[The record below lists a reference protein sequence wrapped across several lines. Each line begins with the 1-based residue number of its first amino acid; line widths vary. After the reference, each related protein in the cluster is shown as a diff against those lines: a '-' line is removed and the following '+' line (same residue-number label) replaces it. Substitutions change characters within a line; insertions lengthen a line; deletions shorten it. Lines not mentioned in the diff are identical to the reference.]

1 MSEKLKLKRQ
11 KSASTNKNR
20 TTVSLATT
28 DPVASVLVDAPVS
41 HLEALYDYLVPEELS
56 NNAVIGTKVLI
67 EFGNSKTEGLVV
79 ARINKSLTTQKLK
92 PILALSSPPEIIPPS
107 MLRHLELVRDRFG
120 GSFWNL
126 IKQSVPPRIIKEESH
141 LQDLPEVHL
150 DLKVTD
156 DFQSLIGRADLGTLK
171 GSEKVRW
178 AITTPLAFDAIK
190 FVSQIAILRAS
201 QGQVLLLVPD
211 EKDIRNFKK
220 ILLPVF
226 QDYLVEYGSH
236 LPKNVRYRN
245 FLRVKQRKFRLILA
259 SRSGGLLPLEKNAT
273 VIVYSDLDSSHYE
286 LHSPGWNTRDITLL
300 RPTDNS
306 LIFISSSH
314 SLEIERLVSIG
325 WMESKR
331 YKRAIKH
338 NYLTIDKSDSYI
350 PQLKHAI
357 SKGNV
362 LVSVAEKGYANLF
375 LCTRCRNSARC
386 ECGGKLQINLDRKVP
401 QCYLCQKNFTDWRC
415 LYCADNRPYVI
426 SKGIDRTAEEI
437 GRALS
442 KTSILISS
450 GSKQIEV
457 VPSGR
462 HVVISTPG
470 SEPLGEFAGVFL
482 LDGERIFNRP
492 TLRSEELAG
501 FLWWNLI
508 GKASLNAEIFL
519 SLPNNHPLI
528 QSILRRDPSYLA
540 SHQLVERKNAKMP
553 PYFRIAS
560 VEGDS
565 IDISKFA
572 ENLRSSTNYE
582 ITGPM
587 LLNKTVS
594 RLIIRATLE
603 RGSELV
609 DLLDDVVKIQSIKGK
624 GIFKI
629 RFDQFDI

>member
-1 MSEKLKLKRQ
+1 Q
-11 KSASTNKNR
+11 KSASTNKTR
-20 TTVSLATT
+20 KTVSLATT

-141 LQDLPEVHL
+141 LQDLPEGHL
-150 DLKVTD
+150 DLEVTD

-314 SLEIERLVSIG
+314 SLEIQRLVSIG

-338 NYLTIDKSDSYI
+338 NYRTSDKSDSYI

-386 ECGGKLQINLDRKVP
+386 ECGGN
-401 QCYLCQKNFTDWRC
+401 
-415 LYCADNRPYVI
+415 
-426 SKGIDRTAEEI
+426 
-437 GRALS
+437 
-442 KTSILISS
+442 
-450 GSKQIEV
+450 
-457 VPSGR
+457 
-462 HVVISTPG
+462 
-470 SEPLGEFAGVFL
+470 
-482 LDGERIFNRP
+482 
-492 TLRSEELAG
+492 
-501 FLWWNLI
+501 
-508 GKASLNAEIFL
+508 
-519 SLPNNHPLI
+519 
-528 QSILRRDPSYLA
+528 LA
-540 SHQLVERKNAKMP
+540 SQQLVERKNAKMP

>member
-1 MSEKLKLKRQ
+1 
-11 KSASTNKNR
+11 
-20 TTVSLATT
+20 
-28 DPVASVLVDAPVS
+28 
-41 HLEALYDYLVPEELS
+41 
-56 NNAVIGTKVLI
+56 
-67 EFGNSKTEGLVV
+67 
-79 ARINKSLTTQKLK
+79 
-92 PILALSSPPEIIPPS
+92 
-107 MLRHLELVRDRFG
+107 
-120 GSFWNL
+120 
-126 IKQSVPPRIIKEESH
+126 
-141 LQDLPEVHL
+141 
-150 DLKVTD
+150 
-156 DFQSLIGRADLGTLK
+156 
-171 GSEKVRW
+171 
-178 AITTPLAFDAIK
+178 
-190 FVSQIAILRAS
+190 
-201 QGQVLLLVPD
+201 
-211 EKDIRNFKK
+211 
-220 ILLPVF
+220 
-226 QDYLVEYGSH
+226 
-236 LPKNVRYRN
+236 
-245 FLRVKQRKFRLILA
+245 
-259 SRSGGLLPLEKNAT
+259 
-273 VIVYSDLDSSHYE
+273 
-286 LHSPGWNTRDITLL
+286 
-300 RPTDNS
+300 
-306 LIFISSSH
+306 
-314 SLEIERLVSIG
+314 LVSIG
-325 WMESKR
+325 WMESRR

>member
-1 MSEKLKLKRQ
+1 
-11 KSASTNKNR
+11 
-20 TTVSLATT
+20 
-28 DPVASVLVDAPVS
+28 
-41 HLEALYDYLVPEELS
+41 
-56 NNAVIGTKVLI
+56 
-67 EFGNSKTEGLVV
+67 
-79 ARINKSLTTQKLK
+79 
-92 PILALSSPPEIIPPS
+92 
-107 MLRHLELVRDRFG
+107 
-120 GSFWNL
+120 
-126 IKQSVPPRIIKEESH
+126 
-141 LQDLPEVHL
+141 
-150 DLKVTD
+150 
-156 DFQSLIGRADLGTLK
+156 
-171 GSEKVRW
+171 
-178 AITTPLAFDAIK
+178 
-190 FVSQIAILRAS
+190 
-201 QGQVLLLVPD
+201 
-211 EKDIRNFKK
+211 
-220 ILLPVF
+220 
-226 QDYLVEYGSH
+226 
-236 LPKNVRYRN
+236 
-245 FLRVKQRKFRLILA
+245 
-259 SRSGGLLPLEKNAT
+259 
-273 VIVYSDLDSSHYE
+273 
-286 LHSPGWNTRDITLL
+286 
-300 RPTDNS
+300 
-306 LIFISSSH
+306 
-314 SLEIERLVSIG
+314 
-325 WMESKR
+325 
-331 YKRAIKH
+331 
-338 NYLTIDKSDSYI
+338 
-350 PQLKHAI
+350 
-357 SKGNV
+357 
-362 LVSVAEKGYANLF
+362 
-375 LCTRCRNSARC
+375 
-386 ECGGKLQINLDRKVP
+386 
-401 QCYLCQKNFTDWRC
+401 
-415 LYCADNRPYVI
+415 VI